1 MNSVLMTYGNMY
13 MYYTLAMQVNLEV
26 TSISP
31 AIELVSVQVN
41 VS

>member
-1 MNSVLMTYGNMY
+1 MNSVLMSYEN